1 MKRKAKSRIVIAWV
15 LLVTLMPLFA
25 VKATHFHESSK
36 TSACQP
42 TKGHS
47 HSPGDQC
54 LICQFTLS
62 PFTQAESFQIQV
74 AVSVFDFEPAQ
85 YADKVCITMLYP
97 YHLRA
102 PPTQSY
108 IL

>member
-1 MKRKAKSRIVIAWV
+1 MEIKAKSRIVIAWV
-15 LLVTLMPLFA
+15 LLITLMPLFV
-25 VKATHFHESSK
+25 VKAVHFHDK
-36 TSACQP
+36 TSACQS
-42 TKGHS
+42 TKGHT

-62 PFTQAESFQIQV
+62 PFTQAESLQIHV
-74 AVSVFDFEPAQ
+74 FVSVFDLEPAQ
-85 YADKVCITMLYP
+85 YADKVCIAMLYP

-102 PPTQSY
+102 PPTKSY

>member
-1 MKRKAKSRIVIAWV
+1 MKIKAKSRIVIAWV
-15 LLVTLMPLFA
+15 LLITLMPLFV
-25 VKATHFHESSK
+25 VKAVHFHDSK
-36 TSACQP
+36 TSACQS
-42 TKGHS
+42 TKGHT

-62 PFTQAESFQIQV
+62 PFTQAESLQIHV
-74 AVSVFDFEPAQ
+74 FVSVFDLEPVH
-85 YADKVCITMLYP
+85 YTDKDCITTLYP

-102 PPTQSY
+102 PPTQSF